1 MRNSALQPIR
11 RTKPFQLIAGDYLS
25 LPVGK
30 GGYKTVGLY
39 IDVYSGFLW
48 QTKLTKAGT
57 GKSTVNSLQRIFH
70 GHAIPD
76 TVMFDGGSHFDN
88 SEVNAFCDE
97 HGVRHITTPAYAPW
111 VNGLIE
117 NANKLLLGRL
127 KRLCAPDHDNTEDDP
142 TTDPKSIPANW
153 PEHFDEAIRQLNDRI
168 LPALNATPRE
178 LLFALPFRPDN
189 TLPLVPL
196 PTTALNAHENFT
208 LAETFRAD
216 THLASLHD
224 ADQRKETFDN
234 NSPITT
240 FKIGDLVQ
248 VYDSASDF
256 NHKSINKLM
265 PKWSEPWII
274 YAEFTNSFSLC
285 TLSGI
290 PLKGVAH
297 SRRM

>member
-1 MRNSALQPIR
+1 
-11 RTKPFQLIAGDYLS
+11 
-25 LPVGK
+25 
-30 GGYKTVGLY
+30 
-39 IDVYSGFLW
+39 
-48 QTKLTKAGT
+48 
-57 GKSTVNSLQRIFH
+57 
-70 GHAIPD
+70 
-76 TVMFDGGSHFDN
+76 MFDGGSHFDN
-88 SEVNAFCDE
+88 SEVDVFCDE

-142 TTDPKSIPANW
+142 TVDPQSIPANW
-153 PEHFDEAIRQLNDRI
+153 PQHLDEAVRQLNDRI

-178 LLFALPFRPDN
+178 LLFALPFRTDN
-189 TLPLVPL
+189 TLPLAPL
-196 PTTALNAHENFT
+196 PITILNAHDNFT

-216 THLASLHD
+216 AHLASLRD

-248 VYDSASDF
+248 DYDSASDF

-265 PKWSEPWII
+265 PKWSEPRII
-274 YAEFTNSFSLC
+274 YAEFSNSFSLC

-297 SRRM
+297 SRRIRHYIPLRGTHLDSLYPREHPMHVNPDIDDAEARMGDEFTPTEPISNTS